1 VLAFLLERRLAGVA
15 LEQCYLARVA
25 TAGTEQLVR
34 LARPDYC
41 PAALDGGPIQ
51 PQPEQ
56 PLAVHYDLQ
65 GIVHMF
71 GVGGATAQIQKMT
84 GPEIATVFGN
94 LFFHR

>member
-1 VLAFLLERRLAGVA
+1 MVN
-15 LEQCYLARVA
+15 QHMYPRV
-25 TAGTEQLVR
+25 TIAGTEQLVG
-34 LARPDYC
+34 LARPNDG
-41 PAALDGGPIQ
+41 PAAFDGGPIYLQ
-51 PQPEQ
+51 PKE

-84 GPEIATVFGN
+84 GPEITTVFGN